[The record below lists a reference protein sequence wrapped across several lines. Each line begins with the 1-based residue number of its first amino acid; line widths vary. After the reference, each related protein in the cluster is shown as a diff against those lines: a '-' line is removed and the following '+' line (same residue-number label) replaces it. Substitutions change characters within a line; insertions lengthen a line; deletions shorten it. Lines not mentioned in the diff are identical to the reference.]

1 MVNAQV
7 DAVAS
12 GQVNVL
18 ALSSLKNVMVDVG
31 LVIPLPMTTLPV
43 FYVVKLLLHQPQPQL
58 LPQSTTAETLALLLT
73 LLRVVDLASLLGR
86 SSSLARVRM
95 TESVPVGAVDS
106 ILANALVL
114 SLLWNVMVDVGSVTR
129 PPMTMLLAVFV
140 DKQDARS
147 SSGRPTE
154 YNFIFYELMMG
165 DADCQ
170 RVLGSACW

>member
-18 ALSSLKNVMVDVG
+18 VLSSLKNVMVDVG

-43 FYVVKLLLHQPQPQL
+43 FYVVKLLLPQPQPQPQL

-114 SLLWNVMVDVGSVTR
+114 SLL
-129 PPMTMLLAVFV
+129 
-140 DKQDARS
+140 
-147 SSGRPTE
+147 
-154 YNFIFYELMMG
+154 
-165 DADCQ
+165 
-170 RVLGSACW
+170 